1 MNDTAQ
7 KKIYVADDEY
17 NIREL
22 IKSFLKN
29 AGFEVE
35 VFSTG
40 DALYEAFLIAPP
52 DLIVLDIMMPGT
64 DGLMLCTKIRETSG
78 VPIIIVS
85 ARDSELDRIT
95 GITIGSD
102 DYLVKPFSP
111 IELVARINALFRRMS
126 FDQSAIKSIKE
137 QVEFAGMSILTKTR
151 EVQFKGNAVDISPTE
166 YAFLLY
172 LFQHQDRAV
181 SRDELLKNVWQFET
195 QVDTRATD
203 DVVKRLRKKLS
214 KTNVRIEAVW
224 GFGFKLEEA
233 PEHEIEPC

>member
-1 MNDTAQ
+1 MSDHLIQ
-7 KKIYVADDEY
+7 RKIYIADDEY

-22 IKSFLKN
+22 IKSFLTN
-29 AGFEVE
+29 AGFAVE
-35 VFSTG
+35 AFSTG
-40 DALYEAFLIAPP
+40 DALYEAFLTSPP

-111 IELVARINALFRRMS
+111 IELVARINALFRRMT
-126 FDQSAIKSIKE
+126 FDQPSTKASLE
-137 QVEFAGMSILTKTR
+137 QVKFAGMTILPKTR
-151 EVQFKGNAVDISPTE
+151 EVQFNGNSVDISPTE

-233 PEHEIEPC
+233 TEYET

>member
-1 MNDTAQ
+1 MSGNLVQ
-7 KKIYVADDEY
+7 KKIYIADDEY

-22 IKSFLKN
+22 IKSFLTN
-29 AGFEVE
+29 AGFAVE
-35 VFSTG
+35 AFSTG
-40 DALYEAFLIAPP
+40 DALYEAFLTAPP

-78 VPIIIVS
+78 IPIIIVS

-111 IELVARINALFRRMS
+111 IELIARINALFRRMK
-126 FDQSAIKSIKE
+126 FDQPSSKNLQE
-137 QVEFAGMSILTKTR
+137 QVRFAGMTIFPKTR
-151 EVQFKGNAVDISPTE
+151 EVQFNGDIVEISPTE

-233 PEHEIEPC
+233 AEYEA